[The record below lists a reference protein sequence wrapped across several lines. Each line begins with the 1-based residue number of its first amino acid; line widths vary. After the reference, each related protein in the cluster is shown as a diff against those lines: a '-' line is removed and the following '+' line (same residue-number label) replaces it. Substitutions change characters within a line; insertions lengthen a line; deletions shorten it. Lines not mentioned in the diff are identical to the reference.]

1 MLIVD
6 DSDEL
11 RALLEILLTDDPP
24 GWVVAGTAVDGREA
38 IAKAQEVQPDLI
50 LLDASMPV
58 MDGLAALPHLRRA
71 VPAAAVVMLSAFP
84 ASQLRRAALDA
95 GAAGFIEKTRLA
107 DDLVTTLEGILAD
120 PGA

>member
-1 MLIVD
+1 
-6 DSDEL
+6 
-11 RALLEILLTDDPP
+11 
-24 GWVVAGTAVDGREA
+24 
-38 IAKAQEVQPDLI
+38 
-50 LLDASMPV
+50 
-58 MDGLAALPHLRRA
+58 
-71 VPAAAVVMLSAFP
+71 MLSAFP